1 MDGQVASVAIADT
14 WWWPFVMILVAGWLA
29 TDVWRWLGVFA
40 GGWLREDGELLI
52 WVRCVATAL
61 VAGVISKLILFPQG
75 ALAETSLSLRLAAAG
90 FGFAAFFLSRQ
101 RVVVGVLAAEV
112 FLLAGWLGLDA
123 LNGAF

>member
-1 MDGQVASVAIADT
+1 MTDAGLGDT

-40 GGWLREDGELLI
+40 GGRLREDGELLI

-75 ALAETSLSLRLAAAG
+75 VLAETPLVLRLAAAG
-90 FGFAAFFLSRQ
+90 FGFAAFLLARQ
-101 RVVVGVLAAEV
+101 RVIVGVLAAEA
-112 FLLAGWLGLDA
+112 FLLAGWFLLETID
-123 LNGAF
+123 GAV

>member
-1 MDGQVASVAIADT
+1 MDGQAAGVAIADT

>member
-1 MDGQVASVAIADT
+1 MTDTGLGDT

-40 GGWLREDGELLI
+40 GGRLREDGELLI

-75 ALAETSLSLRLAAAG
+75 ILAETPLALRLAAAG
-90 FGFAAFFLSRQ
+90 FGFAAFLLSRQ
-101 RVVVGVLAAEV
+101 RVIVGVLAAEA
-112 FLLAGWLGLDA
+112 FLLVGWFLLEAVEG
-123 LNGAF
+123 GA